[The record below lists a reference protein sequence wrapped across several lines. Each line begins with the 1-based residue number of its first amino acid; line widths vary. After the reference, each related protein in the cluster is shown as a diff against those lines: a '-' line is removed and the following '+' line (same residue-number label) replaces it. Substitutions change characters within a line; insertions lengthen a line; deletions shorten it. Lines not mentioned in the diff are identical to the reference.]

1 MTLEM
6 VETDHEVVVGK
17 MSAYDVV
24 VQMGMVA
31 HGDAYLI
38 VFVHDVDGEI
48 LGKAVAVYDLPVI
61 GRIVAHVVRIAAIGG
76 VVFYN
81 GTVNVID
88 EILDELRF
96 EIVGIAA
103 LAGTYFHGHTPLG
116 FHA

>member
-17 MSAYDVV
+17 MSAHDIV

-38 VFVHDVDGEI
+38 VFVHDIDGKI
-48 LGKAVAVYDLPVI
+48 LGKAVAVDDLPVI
-61 GRIVAHVVRIAAIGG
+61 GRVIAHVVRITTIGG
-76 VVFYN
+76 VVLYYS
-81 GTVNVID
+81 TVNVID
-88 EILDELRF
+88 KILDELRF
-96 EIVGIAA
+96 EIVGVAA
-103 LAGTYFHGHTPLG
+103 LAGAYFHGHTPLG